1 MLGKIILL
9 LLQVAAAWF
18 FAPII
23 RGQIPVGGAYD
34 LFLYALL
41 FAVVVYLTGILA
53 AQVLKDVAAPST
65 ATLTSALVV
74 ALIAAAVVTF
84 VPGIA
89 AAIPGGTISNRGL
102 VLAGAI
108 LGYFLRK

>member
-9 LLQVAAAWF
+9 FLQIAAAWF

-53 AQVLKDVAAPST
+53 AQVLKDVAVPST

-74 ALIAAAVVTF
+74 ALIAAALVTF